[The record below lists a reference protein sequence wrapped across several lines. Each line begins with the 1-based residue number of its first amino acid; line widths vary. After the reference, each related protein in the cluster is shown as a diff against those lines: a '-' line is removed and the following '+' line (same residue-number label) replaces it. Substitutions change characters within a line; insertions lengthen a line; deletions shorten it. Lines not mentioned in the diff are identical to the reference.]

1 MRIPLRTIVMA
12 ALAMGAVHAQE
23 IRPEAYRAM
32 NEGRADVAV
41 PLFLKH
47 LETHPEDAPA
57 ATDAAALL
65 SGQGKHKAAGDILE
79 RAIAANPGNE
89 GLSYRLA
96 SELAFQGKNPEA
108 RKRFLELSQSWNRD
122 LAAMAGASLE
132 ALDRA
137 EALEKAAK
145 GGSISPEARRLQA
158 EYRARAAAM
167 ERQQAVYVLIRA
179 GKDDEAVEAVHSL
192 ARNGEA
198 TEALKLEQAY
208 ALARLG
214 RYDEASDIL
223 RKIPE
228 SQDSSGNARF
238 ALATILLKQGRSV
251 EAFQILRELR
261 RSAGSTEVRDLA
273 KAEIAGMS
281 PAMNLDRHA
290 WGELELYGTFLSRY
304 DIGVAYGRLREGI
317 FVPGARWIEPFIQ
330 ADFSLDS
337 GSKVG
342 EGISTIYNENLAG
355 FHAGARVRPFASQS
369 FVLYVLGGIQKDLLG
384 TERQKGRWFAELIA
398 GVNGYW
404 AWGPGKLWAD
414 LAPAAESP
422 DAGGGLDGAVLGLSS
437 WTMNSWT
444 PVRMRCDWFVEA
456 GGDAAYYTRL
466 PDFIAYLQFRQGFR
480 LLQFGKAAAFD
491 AYAMENLTFDS
502 KGNYYDN
509 FVEAGPGVRLVT
521 APVKATTLSTNIEYL
536 GGAYLGRNANNTRGS
551 TGPTYS
557 DFRIT
562 VSLSVRW

>member
-1 MRIPLRTIVMA
+1 MRIPLLLVVAVLVTG
-12 ALAMGAVHAQE
+12 GAKAQE
-23 IRPEAYRAM
+23 PRPEAYRAM
-32 NEGRADVAV
+32 NEGRTDEAL

-47 LETHPEDAPA
+47 LDSHPEDSQA
-57 ATDAAALL
+57 ATDASALL
-65 SGQGKHKAAGDILE
+65 SGQGKHRAAGEVLE

-96 SELAFQGKNPEA
+96 SELVFQGKAPEA
-108 RKRFLELSQSWNRD
+108 RQRFQQLTQSYNKD
-122 LAAMAGASLE
+122 LAVMAGASLE

-137 EALEKAAK
+137 EALEKAAR
-145 GGSISPEARRLQA
+145 GGSLSPQARRMQE
-158 EYRARAAAM
+158 EYRARAAAL
-167 ERQQAVYVLIRA
+167 ERQQAVYVLIRD
-179 GKDDEAVEAVHSL
+179 GKDEEAVEAVHALSR
-192 ARNGEA
+192 AGEA
-198 TEALKLEQAY
+198 TADLKMEQAY
-208 ALARLG
+208 ALGRLG
-214 RYDEASDIL
+214 RYEEACELL

-228 SQDSSGNARF
+228 SADSSGNARF
-238 ALATILLKQGRSV
+238 LLATMLLKQGRSV

-261 RSAGSTEVRDLA
+261 RSAGSSEIRDLA
-273 KAEIAGMS
+273 KAEIAGLS
-281 PAMNLDRHA
+281 PALNLDRHA

-304 DIGVAYGRLREGI
+304 DISVAYGRLREGI

-337 GSKVG
+337 GSKIG

-355 FHAGARVRPFASQS
+355 FHAGARIRPFASQS

-414 LAPAAESP
+414 LAPAAQFP
-422 DAGGGLDGAVLGLSS
+422 DDGGGLDGAVLGLSS
-437 WTMNSWT
+437 WTANSWT
-444 PVRMRCDWFVEA
+444 PVRLRCDWFVEA

-466 PDFIAYLQFRQGFR
+466 PDFIAYLQSRQGFR
-480 LLQFGKAAAFD
+480 LVQFGKAAAFD
-491 AYAMENLTFDS
+491 AYAVENLTFDS

-509 FVEAGPGVRLVT
+509 FFEAGPGVRFVT

-536 GGAYLGRNANNTRGS
+536 GGAYLGRNDNNTRGS
-551 TGPTYS
+551 TGATYS